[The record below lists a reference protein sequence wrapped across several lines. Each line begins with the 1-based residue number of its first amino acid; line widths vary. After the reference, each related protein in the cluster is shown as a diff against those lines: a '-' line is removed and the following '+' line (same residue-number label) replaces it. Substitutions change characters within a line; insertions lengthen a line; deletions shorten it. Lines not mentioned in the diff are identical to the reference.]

1 MASTLDFLGE
11 YEDSQGANG
20 PCELDGLKFG
30 LTCEMEVILKL
41 SGFDRTS

>member
-20 PCELDGLKFG
+20 SCELDGLKFG

-41 SGFDRTS
+41 SGFDRAS